1 MESAILSGKIT
12 KIEKDDPRGVK
23 YVYVIEENLKRLPR
37 SELYTPKPLS
47 VMPMN
52 NLDIAKG
59 KRRYEC
65 GQV

>member
-1 MESAILSGKIT
+1 MESAVLSGKIT
-12 KIEKDDPRGVK
+12 KREKDDPRDVK
-23 YVYVIEENLKRLPR
+23 YVIEENLKRLPR